1 MAVAKRQ
8 AEFRY
13 PGDFYGRYTI
23 EELARMQGVRPV
35 NNFESLLGGWPADEI
50 DDGFEDAVAG
60 WRGPHQSS
68 EKADCPVAFTDLFPA
83 S

>member
-8 AEFRY
+8 TEFRY

-35 NNFESLLGGWPADEI
+35 EDFESLLGGWPADEI
-50 DDGFEDAVAG
+50 EDGFEDAVAR
-60 WRGPHQSS
+60 WRGHH
-68 EKADCPVAFTDLFPA
+68 PA
-83 S
+83 SEDAA

>member
-8 AEFRY
+8 TELRY

-35 NNFESLLGGWPADEI
+35 ERFESLLGGWPADEI
-50 DDGFEDAVAG
+50 DDGFEDAVAR
-60 WRGPHQSS
+60 WRGR
-68 EKADCPVAFTDLFPA
+68 DLNPEGA
-83 S
+83 A